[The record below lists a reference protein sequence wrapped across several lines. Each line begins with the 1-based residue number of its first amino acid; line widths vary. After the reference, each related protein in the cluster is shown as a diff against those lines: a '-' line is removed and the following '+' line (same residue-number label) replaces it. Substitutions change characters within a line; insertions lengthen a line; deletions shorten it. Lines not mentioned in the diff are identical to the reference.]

1 MAKKLKDGRQ
11 QRNLDL
17 LTACQRV
24 FETEDGKQLLFDMMK
39 SNGMFTTTFNENPYT
54 SAFLEGRRSMVA
66 DLIANLDKD
75 VSSIYKMIKEQQ
87 ELEKMY

>member
-1 MAKKLKDGRQ
+1 MAKKIQDGRQ
-11 QRNLDL
+11 RRNLDL

-24 FETEDGKQLLFDMMK
+24 FETEDGQALLYDMMK

-66 DLIANLDKD
+66 DLLANLNKD
-75 VSSIYKMIKEQQ
+75 ISEIHKMIKQQ
-87 ELEKMY
+87 EEIERMY